1 MRAVHQSS
9 AVDSPRARAY
19 DPPGAHFLGE
29 AITSKPAHQAREENG
44 MKRSTT
50 VARHGTRLTPL
61 RMVCAMGAVAL
72 SLTSAVSQPRLAAAD
87 PKSVIV
93 VPALPPNLEVPVGN
107 QVYLE
112 GHAVGT
118 QDYICLPCPN
128 AITPAGTCPASGFAW
143 AFYAPQATLFDI
155 EVGHDKQIITHFL
168 SPNPAEGGTPRPTW
182 QHSRDT
188 STAWVNSSVP
198 PARSSTDQAFVA
210 AGAIP
215 WLLLPV
221 AGTQVGPTGSDTL
234 TKTTFIQRLDT
245 SGGVAPA
252 ASTCTAADTGKK
264 ALVPYSADYFF
275 YKASQ

>member
-1 MRAVHQSS
+1 
-9 AVDSPRARAY
+9 
-19 DPPGAHFLGE
+19 
-29 AITSKPAHQAREENG
+29 

-61 RMVCAMGAVAL
+61 RMVCAVCAVAL

-87 PKSVIV
+87 PKGVIV
-93 VPALPPNLEVPVGN
+93 VPAVPTNLEVPVGN

-128 AITPAGTCPASGFAW
+128 AITPAATCPASGFAW

-155 EVGHDKQIITHFL
+155 DVGHDKQIITHFL
-168 SPNPAEGGTPRPTW
+168 SPNPDEGGTPRPTW

-188 STAWVNSSVP
+188 STVWVNSTVP
-198 PARSSTDQAFVA
+198 PAQSSTDQAFVV

-215 WLLLPV
+215 WLRLPV

-234 TKTTFIQRLDT
+234 TKTTYIQRLDT
-245 SGGVAPA
+245 SGGVAPE
-252 ASTCTAADTGKK
+252 ASTCATAADSGKK
-264 ALVPYSADYFF
+264 ALVPYSANYFF